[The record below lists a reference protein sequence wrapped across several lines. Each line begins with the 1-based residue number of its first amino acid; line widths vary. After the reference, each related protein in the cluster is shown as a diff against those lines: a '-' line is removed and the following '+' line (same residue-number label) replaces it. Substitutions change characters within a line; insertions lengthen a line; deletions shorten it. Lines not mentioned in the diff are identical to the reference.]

1 MCYQCYITLKA
12 YPAIANGKKNMSE
25 YKPCMLRLS
34 VETHHMLREAV
45 EKSAHRSMS
54 ALADE
59 IIYTALARVLQEEEN
74 RTSVDRMISAA
85 RR

>member
-1 MCYQCYITLKA
+1 
-12 YPAIANGKKNMSE
+12 
-25 YKPCMLRLS
+25 
-34 VETHHMLREAV
+34 MLREAV

-85 RR
+85 KR

>member
-1 MCYQCYITLKA
+1 MLSGLYNIESITRNSKR
-12 YPAIANGKKNMSE
+12 KKIFMSE
-25 YKPCMLRLS
+25 YKPCMLRLR
-34 VETHHMLREAV
+34 VETHEMLRDAV

-59 IIYTALARVLQEEEN
+59 IIYTALAAAVHEEES

>member
-1 MCYQCYITLKA
+1 
-12 YPAIANGKKNMSE
+12 
-25 YKPCMLRLS
+25 MLRLR

-59 IIYTALARVLQEEEN
+59 IIYTALARVLQEEES

>member
-1 MCYQCYITLKA
+1 MLSVLYNIESIVRNSKR
-12 YPAIANGKKNMSE
+12 KKIFMSE
-25 YKPCMLRLS
+25 YKPCMLRLR

-85 RR
+85 KR

>member
-1 MCYQCYITLKA
+1 
-12 YPAIANGKKNMSE
+12 MSE
-25 YKPCMLRLS
+25 YKPCMLRLR

-59 IIYTALARVLQEEEN
+59 ILYSALHVVIQEEE
-74 RTSVDRMISAA
+74 SLSSIDRMISAA
-85 RR
+85 RQ